1 MKTILIKNAL
11 LFVFI
16 EATFGVFYKY
26 YSAECV
32 SWSADCR
39 SYEQLIIGNAA
50 IIYIPV
56 AAVYFVADIFIY
68 KRNSKK

>member
-1 MKTILIKNAL
+1 MKNIVIKNVL
-11 LFVFI
+11 LFIFVQ
-16 EATFGVFYKY
+16 ATFGVFYKY

-39 SYEQLIIGNAA
+39 SLQQMIIENAA

-56 AAVYFVADIFIY
+56 AVVYFVADLIMY
-68 KRNSKK
+68 KRKSKK

>member
-1 MKTILIKNAL
+1 MYCY
-11 LFVFI
+11 LFFVQ
-16 EATFGVFYKY
+16 ATFGIFYKY
-26 YSAECV
+26 YSSECV

-39 SYEQLIIGNAA
+39 SYEQMIIGNAA

-56 AAVYFVADIFIY
+56 VAVYFVADIIMY